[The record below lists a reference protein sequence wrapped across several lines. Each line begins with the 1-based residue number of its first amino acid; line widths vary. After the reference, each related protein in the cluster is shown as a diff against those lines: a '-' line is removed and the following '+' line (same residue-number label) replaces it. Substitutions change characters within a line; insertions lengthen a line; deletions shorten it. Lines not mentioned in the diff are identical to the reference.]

1 MNRPIPILTGPR
13 ETPAQM
19 MERLSSTLFELE
31 DHYRSIIEYGA
42 LFTSLTATEEMEGD
56 VARGMNRLAWR
67 IIDHGKAIE
76 AATGEM
82 SEIVRRLRNP

>member
-13 ETPAQM
+13 ETPDQM
-19 MERLSSTLFELE
+19 LAKLGNVLFELE
-31 DHYRSIIEYGA
+31 DDYRSVIEYGA

-56 VARGMNRLAWR
+56 VARGMNRLAWQV
-67 IIDHGKAIE
+67 IDHGKAIE